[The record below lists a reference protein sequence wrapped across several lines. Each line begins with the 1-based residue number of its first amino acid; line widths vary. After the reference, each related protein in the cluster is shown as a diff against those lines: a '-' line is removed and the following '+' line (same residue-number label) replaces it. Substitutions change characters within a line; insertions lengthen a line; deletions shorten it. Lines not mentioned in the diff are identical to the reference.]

1 MEICKCFT
9 EGQSSEYS
17 VTNVKRAQTDWKI
30 YFLFTYIVGSIIL
43 LGVVGR
49 SVGFLFIRP
58 SWRGILPTVLLPTP
72 ARYTF

>member
-9 EGQSSEYS
+9 EGQSSEYL

-49 SVGFLFIRP
+49 SGGFLFIRP
-58 SWRGILPTVLLPTP
+58 S
-72 ARYTF
+72 